1 MGLGGLGHC
10 LMGYVVQIVHVLL
23 DLAMEARAPHR
34 ELASVLLSDLA
45 CAHVINTRDISDG
58 L

>member
-1 MGLGGLGHC
+1 M
-10 LMGYVVQIVHVLL
+10 HVLL
-23 DLAMEARAPHR
+23 DLAMEARPPHR